1 MTCTGLWPPVTTPF
15 HADLSIDQTAFLA
28 HCHALLEEGATGLAV
43 LGTTSEA
50 NSLSMDERMGIV
62 DAMISDGIPGDR
74 ILPGTG
80 ACAVPDAIALSR
92 HATRAGCA
100 GVLLLPPFFYKG
112 VSDDGLFSYVESVVQ
127 GVDDDRLQIYLY
139 HFPGMTGGVSWSNE
153 LIARL
158 RQAFPQAV
166 VGLKDSTGEWEST
179 RSFIEENP
187 GFAVFPANEALLAQ
201 AVPLGAVGCISATAN
216 VNARAL
222 AKLLNALAAGESC
235 DDMAEAATA
244 LRKSFAS
251 FPLVPAV
258 KAIVGTRY
266 NNPGWSRVRPPLS
279 ALSDDQLKQLL
290 SNPIWKGCVSS

>member
-15 HADLSIDQTAFLA
+15 HADFSIDQKAFLA

-50 NSLSMDERMGIV
+50 NSLSMTERMGIV
-62 DAMISDGIPGDR
+62 DAMISDGIPAGR

-80 ACAVPDAIALSR
+80 ACAFPDAIELSR
-92 HATRAGCA
+92 HATKAGCA
-100 GVLLLPPFFYKG
+100 GVLLLPPFFYKS
-112 VSDDGLFSYVESVVQ
+112 VSDDGLFTYVESVVR
-127 GVDDDRLQIYLY
+127 GVDDDQLQIYLY
-139 HFPGMTGGVSWSNE
+139 HFPGMTGGVGWSNE

-158 RQAFPQAV
+158 RRAFPQAI

-179 RSFIEENP
+179 RSFIKQNP
-187 GFAVFPANEALLAQ
+187 GLAVFPANEALLAQ
-201 AVPLGAVGCISATAN
+201 AVPIGAAGCISATAN
-216 VNARAL
+216 VNARVL
-222 AKLLNALAAGESC
+222 VKLLNTLAAGEPC
-235 DDMAEAATA
+235 DEMAEAATA
-244 LRKSFAS
+244 LRNSFSS

-279 ALSDDQLKQLL
+279 ALSDDQQKRLL
-290 SNPIWKGCVSS
+290 SDPIWKGCKSS